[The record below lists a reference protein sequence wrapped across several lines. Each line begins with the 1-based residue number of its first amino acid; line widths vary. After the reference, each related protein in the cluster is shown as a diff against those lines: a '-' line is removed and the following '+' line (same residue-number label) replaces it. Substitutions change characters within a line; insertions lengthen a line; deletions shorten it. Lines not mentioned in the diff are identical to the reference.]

1 MSNLVDFSIMV
12 DFYNFNNKLKTPSFL
27 FPMVIKG
34 TAGYKIGG
42 LRNNCKSNCS
52 STSFKKDFMDRK
64 QEIAAVAPKVI
75 NKRAQLVNI

>member
-1 MSNLVDFSIMV
+1 MI
-12 DFYNFNNKLKTPSFL
+12 
-27 FPMVIKG
+27 IKG

-64 QEIAAVAPKVI
+64 QKIAAVAPKVI